1 MPAASAASASSTSS
15 ASSATSAAS
24 SPAAGAPF
32 ALHGRVA
39 LVTGGAQGLG
49 EAIAAGLAAAGA
61 HVLVVARSVPR
72 VAAAVDRLRALG
84 GSAEGLPLD
93 ITDDAAVEAAFAHI
107 DAAHGR
113 LDIWSTMPA
122 RASAVPWQSSA
133 RPSCAACW
141 RPTGGAVCA
150 VPPRRAAHAR
160 RGLRAHRQRQLD
172 RRPVARYGDV
182 LYPATKGGLDALT
195 RAMAAELG
203 REGITVNA
211 VAPGYF
217 ATEPNQPMVADAT
230 VAQWLRDRT
239 SLGRWGRP
247 DEVAGAV
254 VFWPRRPPPMS
265 PATCWPSTAATS
277 ATSNSNAADAADAVS
292 GADPDP
298 DPSGAGPAVAV
309 VRAQVLD
316 QGRRRV
322 VSPRSFRRIRQIS
335 RDSPGICSGRTTRPS
350 RRNWNSA
357 SVGTAVMP
365 RPAATSPRPWRAVP
379 PPSRL
384 PGAPGAARRPVLA
397 HAAGARKMDEGMAG
411 QCLRRDA
418 APRGQCVAGRADQWK
433 RSRSLARRA
442 GRRPGPAPA
451 PARSR
456 RGRAARG
463 RCSRRPAGR
472 TVRSRCPD
480 SARGRPPAAVAD
492 RPPPATAGRRWRRA
506 PCAAAR
512 GRAGRPAPPR
522 SRPAGAAPLPRSAV
536 RPR

>member
-61 HVLVVARSVPR
+61 HVLVVARSAPR

-113 LDIWSTMPA
+113 LDILVNNAGARQRSTMAELGAAELRSMLETNLVAPYA
-122 RASAVPWQSSA
+122 LCRHAAQRMRAGGYGRIVNVSSIA
-133 RPSCAACW
+133 
-141 RPTGGAVCA
+141 G
-150 VPPRRAAHAR
+150 
-160 RGLRAHRQRQLD
+160 Q
-172 RRPVARYGDV
+172 VARYGDV

-254 VFWPRRPPPMS
+254 VFLAS
-265 PATCWPSTAATS
+265 PA
-277 ATSNSNAADAADAVS
+277 
-292 GADPDP
+292 
-298 DPSGAGPAVAV
+298 
-309 VRAQVLD
+309 
-316 QGRRRV
+316 
-322 VSPRSFRRIRQIS
+322 
-335 RDSPGICSGRTTRPS
+335 
-350 RRNWNSA
+350 A
-357 SVGTAVMP
+357 SYVTGH
-365 RPAATSPRPWRAVP
+365 
-379 PPSRL
+379 
-384 PGAPGAARRPVLA
+384 VLA
-397 HAAGARKMDEGMAG
+397 VDGGYLGHF
-411 QCLRRDA
+411 
-418 APRGQCVAGRADQWK
+418 
-433 RSRSLARRA
+433 
-442 GRRPGPAPA
+442 
-451 PARSR
+451 
-456 RGRAARG
+456 
-463 RCSRRPAGR
+463 
-472 TVRSRCPD
+472 
-480 SARGRPPAAVAD
+480 
-492 RPPPATAGRRWRRA
+492 
-506 PCAAAR
+506 
-512 GRAGRPAPPR
+512 
-522 SRPAGAAPLPRSAV
+522 
-536 RPR
+536 